1 VAIEAERANAPV
13 GAPIVN
19 RDSVRRPLPA
29 PNLDI
34 LLKRINI
41 QLSIEWSPVKVKLKT
56 FFVESA
62 IRAISC

>member
-19 RDSVRRPLPA
+19 RDSVRPPLSV

-41 QLSIEWSPVKVKLKT
+41 
-56 FFVESA
+56 
-62 IRAISC
+62 

>member
-19 RDSVRRPLPA
+19 RDSVRPPLPA

-41 QLSIEWSPVKVKLKT
+41 
-56 FFVESA
+56 
-62 IRAISC
+62 